1 MLHFY
6 HNYLRGIKMANSE
19 TLAMLKDEIKHIL
32 DFFETNRL
40 KKDKKNNEVGVAVN
54 EKTALMVK
62 NNGSPVDMAVKI
74 REKQLRYVYTYIKRK
89 LKEVGIKPEEIKGG
103 VSNLTVVRDGEV
115 IFKFKIGTRTAPTL
129 VATKYVKD
137 NPKSA
142 VLLYVDAAI
151 YQMVDELGSNTPEPT
166 KVEEET
172 VVEYPENATLF
183 NALKDASLKDEPEEQ
198 PLQKQIITKL
208 DNNVDVGQRT
218 RVSEIQEWISSVPQ
232 NLLLDTPI
240 YENDEGEQW
249 YLNEDLH
256 GLIYQVLTLR
266 NPDLRDHL
274 SLKGNLL
281 EYRIFDTARVSYE
294 LNIETLFS
302 LYKMIDPAID
312 MIHNYLVSAG
322 DRKVASRNID
332 ILQKQNIAILSDR
345 RSHSIRVEGLVIIR
359 QELANILD
367 NAELNDLSLEDVLI
381 DIEESLPML
390 LEKID
395 SLNINQSRHS
405 MRRRQAELD
414 RWDESERSPRRL

>member
-1 MLHFY
+1 MINVNDAEIIATEAAYILEFFGADELLVDY
-6 HNYLRGIKMANSE
+6 ENNKVGVQVSALTELMVECRNSTTQAVSDLRNAQLSYVHNYITKQVEKLDSSNI
-19 TLAMLKDEIKHIL
+19 EII
-32 DFFETNRL
+32 
-40 KKDKKNNEVGVAVN
+40 
-54 EKTALMVK
+54 
-62 NNGSPVDMAVKI
+62 
-74 REKQLRYVYTYIKRK
+74 
-89 LKEVGIKPEEIKGG
+89 GG
-103 VSNLTVVRDGEV
+103 ASNLKVKYKGDVV
-115 IFKFKIGTRTAPTL
+115 FHFKISNRSSLSYIAIPGWELKPKTDVLDRIYDTIL
-129 VATKYVKD
+129 RVKD
-137 NPKSA
+137 MIHPSLEIEKGLTNDK
-142 VLLYVDAAI
+142 
-151 YQMVDELGSNTPEPT
+151 
-166 KVEEET
+166 ET
-172 VVEYPENATLF
+172 VVEYPENSTLF
-183 NALKDASLKDEPEEQ
+183 NALKNAKLKDEPEEQ
-198 PLQKQIITKL
+198 PLQKQTIVKL
-208 DNNVDVGQRT
+208 DDNVDGDQLT
-218 RVSEIQEWISSVPQ
+218 RVNEIQEWISSVPQ

-294 LNIETLFS
+294 LNIATLFS

-312 MIHNYLVSAG
+312 MIHNYLVSVG
-322 DRKVASRNID
+322 DRKVASKNID

-381 DIEESLPML
+381 DIEESLPIL

-414 RWDESERSPRRL
+414 RWDEGERSPRRL